1 MLVRAYRISDKLG
14 VVLLKSGAGL
24 STMVLEG
31 IHQVV
36 LTAQSG
42 TGNILRLVALL
53 VLSLFAGLRWIVV
66 GISTQTK
73 RVLGGLGTILIWI
86 FGHLSRLV
94 GGILAIAGG
103 AARRIGRAGIR
114 VSGRAGGSV
123 SGQASR
129 AMARRSARAEM
140 DVGLAE
146 DPLRVQNRILSVM
159 VVIFLVAL
167 IAIVIWAT
175 SNQDT
180 GIPVP
185 SGIADLGSGN
195 DDTTPQEDQAAPSV
209 VTPVPTA
216 TELPEVL
223 QARGSLA
230 YVVRERG
237 QTDIWAAE
245 VGSLTPIRIIGSP
258 EDDRDPAWANH
269 SMRLAYAS
277 RQEDSNWDIY
287 IYDLITDTTTR
298 MTYNLAFEARPKW
311 SPDDAYLIYES
322 YQADTHLDL
331 FVMRSDPN
339 ASEGPT
345 RLAASSDSAD
355 FSPAWSPDLRHIA
368 FVSWREGNQDIYI
381 FSLDTQETYNL
392 TRTPNRHE
400 DYPSWSP
407 DGQYL
412 AFSAVEAG
420 IETVFVQEADN
431 PNAQAVAFR
440 RGRTPAWSPSG
451 GDISSIVFAVDASD
465 STFLTVAPFG
475 ESGVATEVIQAAS
488 GATMPVWTSAP
499 LPPALVNSGGVDL
512 AITEPLYNEQV
523 DTTGGDPPYGLGTL
537 INISGVEPAYLSDR
551 VNDSFNALR
560 ERVNEVTGID
570 FLDTLSD
577 AWWDLDHRPQPGE
590 PNQNWHRTGRAF
602 SFNRNLVAGFP
613 PPIEVVRE
621 DTDLQTFWRI
631 YVRVADE
638 AQTGQLGEP
647 LRRMPWDFQSRDRG
661 DVEAYEQGGRLRDEI
676 PSGYYVDL
684 TQIAEDYQW
693 MRVPAG
699 SDWRDNFNARNFW
712 TFQKRDGLTW
722 YDAMREIWAESQ
734 LGGWVPTATPEGDG

>member
-1 MLVRAYRISDKLG
+1 
-14 VVLLKSGAGL
+14 
-24 STMVLEG
+24 
-31 IHQVV
+31 
-36 LTAQSG
+36 
-42 TGNILRLVALL
+42 
-53 VLSLFAGLRWIVV
+53 
-66 GISTQTK
+66 
-73 RVLGGLGTILIWI
+73 
-86 FGHLSRLV
+86 
-94 GGILAIAGG
+94 
-103 AARRIGRAGIR
+103 
-114 VSGRAGGSV
+114 
-123 SGQASR
+123 
-129 AMARRSARAEM
+129 
-140 DVGLAE
+140 
-146 DPLRVQNRILSVM
+146 
-159 VVIFLVAL
+159 
-167 IAIVIWAT
+167 
-175 SNQDT
+175 
-180 GIPVP
+180 
-185 SGIADLGSGN
+185 
-195 DDTTPQEDQAAPSV
+195 
-209 VTPVPTA
+209 
-216 TELPEVL
+216 
-223 QARGSLA
+223 
-230 YVVRERG
+230 
-237 QTDIWAAE
+237 
-245 VGSLTPIRIIGSP
+245 
-258 EDDRDPAWANH
+258 
-269 SMRLAYAS
+269 MRLAYAS

-311 SPDDAYLIYES
+311 SPDDAYLVYES

-339 ASEGPT
+339 ANEGPT

-400 DYPSWSP
+400 DYPAWSP
-407 DGQYL
+407 DGQFL

-420 IETVFVQEADN
+420 VETVFVQDVDN

-440 RGRTPAWSPSG
+440 RGRTPVWSPSG
-451 GDISSIVFAVDASD
+451 GDISSIAFAVDASD
-465 STFLTVAPFG
+465 STFLTVAPYG

-512 AITEPLYNEQV
+512 AIAEPLYNEQV
-523 DTTGGDPPYGLGTL
+523 NASGGDPPYGLGTL

-570 FLDTLSD
+570 FLGTLSD
-577 AWWDLDHRPQPGE
+577 ALWDLDHRPQPGE

-602 SFNRNLVAGFP
+602 SFNRNLIAGFP

-621 DTDLQTFWRI
+621 DTDLQTFWRV

-676 PSGYYVDL
+676 PPGYYVDL

-693 MRVPAG
+693 IRVPAG
-699 SDWRDNFNARNFW
+699 PDWRDNFNARNFW

-722 YDAMREIWAESQ
+722 YGAMREIYAESE